1 MSDIDHHTDTS
12 DPLPS
17 VTDPADEPGAADDP
31 VVDREAAAAGQVAAA
46 AAEVYERFFV
56 PALFGQWPPIL
67 LGRAGVGLGHR
78 VLDVGCG
85 TGIVARA
92 AAERVGATGS
102 VIGLDPNPGMLAVAA
117 QAGAGTGVEWRSGVA
132 EDLPFEADRFDR
144 VLAQFTLMFF
154 ADREAGMA
162 EMARVAAPGGS
173 VTVATWSTIE
183 ESPGYAAM
191 AGLLDRLFG
200 REAADALR
208 APFVLGQPDEVAAL
222 LTPHLDDV
230 EVTRVGGTAR
240 FPSIADW
247 VHTDVRGWTLADAI
261 NDTQLE
267 VLLAE
272 AERELAPFAGPDGVV
287 TFPAPAVVATGRVGP
302 AGSGPG

>member
-1 MSDIDHHTDTS
+1 MSDTDHLTDH
-12 DPLPS
+12 
-17 VTDPADEPGAADDP
+17 PAPAATAEPAAT
-31 VVDREAAAAGQVAAA
+31 VDQEAAAAGQVAAT

-56 PALFGQWPPIL
+56 PALFGDWPPIL
-67 LGRAGVGLGHR
+67 LGRGGVGLGHR

-92 AAERVGATGS
+92 AAERVGDGGS
-102 VIGLDPNPGMLAVAA
+102 VVGLDPNAGMLAVAA
-117 QAGAGTGVEWRSGVA
+117 EAGAGLGIDWCPGAA
-132 EDLPFEADRFDR
+132 EELPFGNDHFDR

-154 ADREAGMA
+154 ADRQAGVA
-162 EMARVAAPGGS
+162 EMARVARPGGT

-191 AGLLDRLFG
+191 AGLLHRLFG
-200 REAADALR
+200 PEAADALR
-208 APFVLGQPDEVAAL
+208 APYVLGRPDDVADL
-222 LTPHLDDV
+222 LNPHLDRV

-240 FPSIADW
+240 FTSIADW
-247 VHTDVRGWTLADAI
+247 VHTDIRGWTLAEAI
-261 NDTQLE
+261 NDTQFE

-287 TFPAPAVVATGRVGP
+287 TFPAPALIASGVAR
-302 AGSGPG
+302 S